1 MPTDRLEDYN
11 NEERQEDYAD
21 CVVEE
26 RLEDYADWVVE
37 ERDEDYAPD
46 DGNERR
52 LVIKDLKAALAQGTP
67 CLIGSPAPFKIDR
80 NFPGILAKYYPVL
93 RPSDLTGYEVVK
105 LYNAISFAM
114 WQFGPSAIPNC
125 HIVIL
130 WATLGVTDHEHAAR
144 LLGEYLNRCQKWA
157 VVGLPETPRRRRRA
171 RTGEGFVFRYVY
183 VHENGPQHRFHSHIL
198 CTVPPET
205 VPVFKAWTR
214 SILARLA
221 RHRGTEKTVRVI
233 PSRELGEEAS
243 VRRCWS
249 WFRYFAKQLNPIARW
264 EPVDTRSGELLPTGA
279 RQLRE
284 VLRVRPHRH
293 APAYVTCRKLA
304 GCSHDISAG
313 AQRAA
318 GFRSELRVGLPE
330 RIYDG
335 QIYDGAELDAWRGR
349 ERQRRLEELIPGI
362 D

>member
-1 MPTDRLEDYN
+1 MPTGQLEYN
-11 NEERQEDYAD
+11 NGERQ
-21 CVVEE
+21 
-26 RLEDYADWVVE
+26 EDYADWVVE
-37 ERDEDYAPD
+37 ERDDDYAPD
-46 DGNERR
+46 DANELR
-52 LVIKDLKAALAQGTP
+52 LLIKDLKAAIARGTP
-67 CLIGSPAPFKIDR
+67 CLIGPLAAPFAIDR

-93 RPSDLTGYEVVK
+93 RPSDLNGYEVVK

-157 VVGLPETPRRRRRA
+157 AIGSPRATRQRRRA
-171 RTGEGFVFRYVY
+171 RTGENFVFRYAY
-183 VHENGPQHRFHSHIL
+183 VHENGPQHGFHSHIL
-198 CTVPPET
+198 CTVAPET
-205 VPVFKAWTR
+205 VPVFKAWSR

-233 PSRELGEEAS
+233 PSRELGEDAL
-243 VRRCWS
+243 VKRCWS
-249 WFRYFAKQLNPIARW
+249 WFRYMAKQLNPIVSW
-264 EPVDTRSGELLPTGA
+264 VPVDTRSGEPLPGGA

-284 VLRVRPHRH
+284 VLRLRPHRRTL
-293 APAYVTCRKLA
+293 YMTCRKLT
-304 GCSHDISAG
+304 GTSHDISTG

-318 GFRSELRVGLPE
+318 GFRSELEVGLPE

-335 QIYDGAELDAWRGR
+335 QIYDGAELDAWW
-349 ERQRRLEELIPGI
+349 ERQR
-362 D
+362 

>member
-1 MPTDRLEDYN
+1 M
-11 NEERQEDYAD
+11 
-21 CVVEE
+21 
-26 RLEDYADWVVE
+26 
-37 ERDEDYAPD
+37 
-46 DGNERR
+46 
-52 LVIKDLKAALAQGTP
+52 
-67 CLIGSPAPFKIDR
+67 
-80 NFPGILAKYYPVL
+80 
-93 RPSDLTGYEVVK
+93 
-105 LYNAISFAM
+105 
-114 WQFGPSAIPNC
+114 
-125 HIVIL
+125 
-130 WATLGVTDHEHAAR
+130 
-144 LLGEYLNRCQKWA
+144 
-157 VVGLPETPRRRRRA
+157 
-171 RTGEGFVFRYVY
+171 
-183 VHENGPQHRFHSHIL
+183 
-198 CTVPPET
+198 PPET
-205 VPVFKAWTR
+205 VLVFKAWTR

-264 EPVDTRSGELLPTGA
+264 DPVDTRSGELLPTGA